1 MGTFGTVT
9 NKSYDKDDITLKRQ
23 SCHHCSS
30 TLPLK
35 NLSVKGRVALTLKA
49 LSQQELGQSAP
60 RHEHTKQRGV
70 LELGLSL
77 LYNSSI
83 KKILNTSFE
92 TAAKRKKKMPRAHN
106 IAYAHSAGTDTLT
119 EHIPTRVTTS
129 VQPWLENLI
138 TDVFLIAFVLLI
150 RSMSN

>member
-70 LELGLSL
+70 LELGLRL

-83 KKILNTSFE
+83 KKILNTSLKPRQKE
-92 TAAKRKKKMPRAHN
+92 KKNAQGAQHSICTQCWYRHTHRAHTNTCNN
-106 IAYAHSAGTDTLT
+106 ICPALARKSNY
-119 EHIPTRVTTS
+119 RC
-129 VQPWLENLI
+129 
-138 TDVFLIAFVLLI
+138 VFNSFCTFDKINV
-150 RSMSN
+150 